1 MRPVVVLIVSSICIV
16 PGRVAAQS
24 HDGHRQ
30 RSAAHDDSAFRAMQS
45 RGQGV
50 MGVDQNTS
58 IHHFTSLPDG
68 GRIELQRD
76 RDDSAGTAAIRAHL
90 RTIAKAF
97 ADGDFGAPFAVHQDS
112 VPGVPVMR
120 RRRSAIG
127 YAVTDLPR
135 GAELRIRTADPAAVD
150 AIHRF
155 LAYQRREHRTEQA
168 PHAH

>member
-1 MRPVVVLIVSSICIV
+1 MRPMVLLIVSTIFLL

-24 HDGHRQ
+24 HEAHRH
-30 RSAAHDDSAFRAMQS
+30 SGAHEDSAFRAMQS
-45 RGQGV
+45 RGQAV
-50 MGVDQNTS
+50 MGVDQYTS
-58 IHHFTSLPDG
+58 IHDFVSLPDG

-76 RDDSAGTAAIRAHL
+76 REDSAGTAAIRAHL

-112 VPGVPVMR
+112 VPGVPAMR
-120 RRRSAIG
+120 ARRSAIG

-135 GAELRIRTADPAAVD
+135 GAELRIRTADPAALD
-150 AIHRF
+150 AVHRF
-155 LAYQRREHRTEQA
+155 LAYQRREHRTEPS

>member
-1 MRPVVVLIVSSICIV
+1 MRSVVVLLVSTLCVV
-16 PGRVAAQS
+16 PGRVVAQS
-24 HDGHRQ
+24 HDRHPH
-30 RSAAHDDSAFRAMQS
+30 SAARDDSVFRAMQS

-50 MGVDQNTS
+50 MGVDQYTS
-58 IHHFTSLPDG
+58 IHHFSSLPDG

-97 ADGDFGAPFAVHQDS
+97 ADGDFAAPFAVHQDS

-120 RRRSAIG
+120 QRRSTIG

-135 GAELRIRTADPAAVD
+135 GAELRIRTADPAALD

-155 LAYQRREHRTEQA
+155 LSYQRREHRTEQA
-168 PHAH
+168 PHTH